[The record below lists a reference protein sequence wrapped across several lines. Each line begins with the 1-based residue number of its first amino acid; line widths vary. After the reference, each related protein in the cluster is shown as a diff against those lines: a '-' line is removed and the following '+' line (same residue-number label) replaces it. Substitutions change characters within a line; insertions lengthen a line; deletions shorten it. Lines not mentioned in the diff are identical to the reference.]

1 MRKTICLILA
11 LLLLIPPAFA
21 NPMLFTP
28 MPMASAPGQGLM
40 SWQHANNIEVNQNG
54 ASVAKYTYDGLNRRV
69 SKWTPAETITYVY
82 NGDRVVE
89 EYSNGSRTKS
99 YAYAGYIDD
108 PVLMEDAGGN
118 KYYYLKDRQFNVVA
132 LTDSSGNIVESY
144 DYSPFGLMRIFDS
157 NGVPIA
163 ASATGNILGYQG
175 RAWDAESGLWNYRNR
190 MYSPQLGRFLQR
202 DPSGYQDGINLYAFE
217 RNNPLRYLDAMGL
230 SARQGQSFWDFLVPS
245 AYGADGSKSNGSNY
259 FSFGHVSKLEY
270 TNNPLLNAG
279 VFAVNTSVA
288 INNDIND
295 LANTLIVPPQ
305 RLTHGGFQEFW
316 QAESAGA
323 KAMGQGLS
331 DSAKYTFTTP
341 LDQQLQD
348 AGKIMSTS
356 AYWEQSTAT
365 AAEIYISA
373 KATSAMTEPKTGP
386 SVVYRDAGG
395 AAWENTQA
403 SRPLSKMGHAQ
414 KHLPD
419 FQKIAPTLTA
429 DDVAKI
435 LENTRK
441 TGIPVATSNGGTLYE
456 ATVNISGK
464 NVTVRVVE
472 SSGGV
477 IKTGFPV
484 NQ

>member
-1 MRKTICLILA
+1 
-11 LLLLIPPAFA
+11 
-21 NPMLFTP
+21 
-28 MPMASAPGQGLM
+28 
-40 SWQHANNIEVNQNG
+40 
-54 ASVAKYTYDGLNRRV
+54 
-69 SKWTPAETITYVY
+69 
-82 NGDRVVE
+82 
-89 EYSNGSRTKS
+89 
-99 YAYAGYIDD
+99 
-108 PVLMEDAGGN
+108 
-118 KYYYLKDRQFNVVA
+118 
-132 LTDSSGNIVESY
+132 
-144 DYSPFGLMRIFDS
+144 
-157 NGVPIA
+157 
-163 ASATGNILGYQG
+163 
-175 RAWDAESGLWNYRNR
+175 
-190 MYSPQLGRFLQR
+190 MYSPMLGRFLQR
-202 DPSGYQDGINLYAFE
+202 DPSGYADGINLYAFE

-348 AGKIMSTS
+348 AGKIMSTP

-395 AAWENTQA
+395 EA
-403 SRPLSKMGHAQ
+403 SNIGQITSHGEERITGPNA
-414 KHLPD
+414 
-419 FQKIAPTLTA
+419 
-429 DDVAKI
+429 
-435 LENTRK
+435 TR
-441 TGIPVATSNGGTLYE
+441 GGTLSPRE
-456 ATVNISGK
+456 V
-464 NVTVRVVE
+464 
-472 SSGGV
+472 GGV
-477 IKTGFPV
+477 RSAGTTMSGSNGTVVKILQQVDGRYSVVVDSERGLVTTLKICLP
-484 NQ
+484 NH

>member
-1 MRKTICLILA
+1 MT
-11 LLLLIPPAFA
+11 
-21 NPMLFTP
+21 
-28 MPMASAPGQGLM
+28 
-40 SWQHANNIEVNQNG
+40 
-54 ASVAKYTYDGLNRRV
+54 
-69 SKWTPAETITYVY
+69 
-82 NGDRVVE
+82 
-89 EYSNGSRTKS
+89 
-99 YAYAGYIDD
+99 
-108 PVLMEDAGGN
+108 
-118 KYYYLKDRQFNVVA
+118 
-132 LTDSSGNIVESY
+132 
-144 DYSPFGLMRIFDS
+144 IFD
-157 NGVPIA
+157 NNNAPIVN
-163 ASATGNILGYQG
+163 SAIGNTLGYQG
-175 RAWDAESGLWNYRNR
+175 RAWDVESGLWSFRNR
-190 MYSPQLGRFLQR
+190 MYSPSLGRFLQR

-217 RNNPLRYLDAMGL
+217 RNNPLKYLDAMGL

-245 AYGADGSKSNGSNY
+245 AMAGDGSKSNGSNY

-348 AGKIMSTS
+348 AGKIMSTP

-395 AAWENTQA
+395 ETGTITEKISNQMGERGWTEKTIANTQKSA
-403 SRPLSKMGHAQ
+403 IHTSKALNKATGNPATAYFNADGSHVVVDDITKEIIQISDKNDLGWIPDLTIQ
-414 KHLPD
+414 KPY
-419 FQKIAPTLTA
+419 K
-429 DDVAKI
+429 
-435 LENTRK
+435 
-441 TGIPVATSNGGTLYE
+441 
-456 ATVNISGK
+456 
-464 NVTVRVVE
+464 
-472 SSGGV
+472 
-477 IKTGFPV
+477 
-484 NQ
+484 